1 MTVRGFAV
9 PIVLLVMLVGVAP
22 GAVEDPDFKA
32 TMDKI
37 EVAVVFKPGEEFQ
50 RFFEA
55 DAARLIET
63 VRRIGL
69 TEPK

>member
-1 MTVRGFAV
+1 
-9 PIVLLVMLVGVAP
+9 
-22 GAVEDPDFKA
+22 
-32 TMDKI
+32 
-37 EVAVVFKPGEEFQ
+37 VAVVFKPGEEFQ

-63 VRRIGL
+63 VRRVGR

>member
-1 MTVRGFAV
+1 
-9 PIVLLVMLVGVAP
+9 
-22 GAVEDPDFKA
+22 
-32 TMDKI
+32 MDKI
-37 EVAVVFKPGEEFQ
+37 KVAVVFKPGEEFQ
-50 RFFEA
+50 RVFEA

>member
-1 MTVRGFAV
+1 MTVRGLAV
-9 PIVLLVMLVGVAP
+9 RIVLLV
-22 GAVEDPDFKA
+22 
-32 TMDKI
+32 
-37 EVAVVFKPGEEFQ
+37 KPGEEFQ

-63 VRRIGL
+63 VRRIGR